1 MINRTSEF
9 SKHADDYVPLWHVL
23 DRSPMEA
30 IVPVIDR
37 RELEQH
43 LACHP
48 VADQE
53 VQVSAVKCSNAV
65 LVDDPARHRTG
76 IRCPTMK
83 WCMQLD
89 VRSEYGAS
97 RARLLRFG
105 SLFRASDFVQST
117 YGYNVDGIDDVRAPN
132 YTLTASII
140 RATARFSPALRKI
153 GCAVTAE
160 LSAQYGGLVVAYHL
174 RGDDSPTASSL
185 MGPSLNKSPRLFQYR
200 LARLQARF
208 EAAINKKR
216 ARGHIEATG
225 YVRSKRS
232 AAPASQT
239 SAVLLLLSN
248 LDLKTIERNGL

>member
-1 MINRTSEF
+1 M
-9 SKHADDYVPLWHVL
+9 
-23 DRSPMEA
+23 
-30 IVPVIDR
+30 
-37 RELEQH
+37 
-43 LACHP
+43 
-48 VADQE
+48 
-53 VQVSAVKCSNAV
+53 
-65 LVDDPARHRTG
+65 
-76 IRCPTMK
+76 
-83 WCMQLD
+83 
-89 VRSEYGAS
+89 
-97 RARLLRFG
+97 
-105 SLFRASDFVQST
+105 
-117 YGYNVDGIDDVRAPN
+117 
-132 YTLTASII
+132 
-140 RATARFSPALRKI
+140 
-153 GCAVTAE
+153 
-160 LSAQYGGLVVAYHL
+160 VAYHL